1 MAEKEEDIFK
11 KYENKLPEGILKE
24 VEEKTKNLKS
34 NEIKKILEKITQEYE
49 KIKAEPGEAVGMVA
63 AQSIGEPGTQMTM
76 RTFHFAGV
84 AELAVPQGLPRFIEI
99 VDVRKVPKL
108 PVTWVYAKKR
118 NPTKEDMQ
126 NLVKQIE
133 EVKTEQL
140 AEVIEDF
147 EEKTITIKF
156 DKKKMEEKNATMK
169 EAIEKITKKV
179 KKEPTEVHGHTIIY
193 SLKKIPLKTAR
204 RMTEKIKN
212 TQIKGVEGIK
222 KAAIIQQEGE
232 YLIQTEGT
240 NLKELLKIEDVDYT
254 RTISNNIKE
263 VEEVL
268 GIEAARNVILK
279 EAKNVLDGQNLRV
292 NIRHLMLVADLM
304 TTDGKV
310 KSVGRQGISG
320 QKNSVFARAAF
331 EETVRHILEAALKGT
346 KDTLDGVTENIIVG
360 KPVPIGTGSVE
371 LIMKRK

>member
-1 MAEKEEDIFK
+1 MAEAKNIIEDYK
-11 KYENKLPEGILKE
+11 NKLPEGILEEIK
-24 VEEKTKNLKS
+24 EKTKTLKS
-34 NEIKKILEKITQEYE
+34 SETKKVLEKVLQEYK

-108 PVTWVYAKKR
+108 PVTWVYARKR

-126 NLVKQIE
+126 KLVKEIE

-147 EEKTITIKF
+147 EEKAIIIKF
-156 DKKKMEEKNATMK
+156 DKKKMGEVNATIK
-169 EAIEKITKKV
+169 EAIEKIEKKI
-179 KKEPTEVHGHTIIY
+179 KKQPTEVHGYTLIY
-193 SLKKIPLKTAR
+193 SLKKTPLKTAR
-204 RMTEKIKN
+204 RMTEKIRK
-212 TQIKGVEGIK
+212 TQIKGIEGIK
-222 KAAIIQQEGE
+222 KAAIIEKEGE
-232 YLIQTEGT
+232 HLIQTEGT
-240 NLKELLKIEDVDYT
+240 NLKEILKLEDVDYT

-263 VEEVL
+263 VESVL

-279 EAKNVLDGQNLRV
+279 EANDVLEGQGLRV

-304 TTDGKV
+304 TTEGKIR
-310 KSVGRQGISG
+310 SVGRQGISG
-320 QKNSVFARAAF
+320 QKNSVFAKAAF

-346 KDTLDGVTENIIVG
+346 KDTLEGVTENIIVG